1 MKPVRLAWAPCR
13 LHFASPVWYALLVS
27 AMYLALLNRRFWR
40 EAVTLCWRGDAADL
54 PFLIALFL
62 LLLMGFSLALLL
74 IPGRRLMQVA
84 SGVLFPLGAMAAY
97 TADSY
102 GLSVDA
108 DMVRSLAHATRG
120 EAGALLGP
128 RLLLYALLLGVL
140 PLFVVGSSRI
150 APLPLRQHL
159 RHRLLFCGA
168 ALALAALLAAAFAPR
183 FQLLLRSHAS
193 YLLVPAA
200 ALQGAARYAASD
212 LASWRPDGQVPQA
225 AQAAQSDLPRR
236 LPPAPGSRPLVV
248 FLVVGET
255 ARHASFQLGG
265 YGRPTNALLSAMP
278 RVHYFSNV
286 TSCGTTTAVSLPC
299 MFSPLG
305 RARFTVAG
313 ARAVPNA
320 LEQLAAA
327 GVRVSWRANNAGS
340 AGISARLPK
349 VAFPAQRP
357 ESGPEANGYDAAACL
372 DEALLAGL
380 DQALARVDR
389 DSLFGFHQMGSHGP
403 DYFRRYPATAQ
414 QFSPA
419 CRRQELADCS
429 LEEIRNAYDNTIA
442 YTDRFLAAQIRLL
455 ESRSDRFD
463 SALLYVSDHGE
474 SLGEQ
479 GVFLHGAPYA
489 AAPPEQTRIPLV
501 LWMSEGYQRRMGV
514 DAPCLAR
521 QVGQPFSHDNLY
533 HTLLGMMA
541 TRDRQYRAGLDLLA
555 GCRVRD

>member
-1 MKPVRLAWAPCR
+1 MKPVRLTRAPCR

-27 AMYLALLNRRFWR
+27 AMYLALLNQRFWR
-40 EAVTLCWRGDAADL
+40 EAVALCWRGNAADL
-54 PFLIALFL
+54 AFLLALFL
-62 LLLMGFSLALLL
+62 LLLLGFSLALLL
-74 IPGRRLMQVA
+74 IPGRRLMHVA
-84 SGVLFPLGAMAAY
+84 SGILFPLGAMAAY

-102 GLSVDA
+102 GLAVDA
-108 DMVRSLAHATRG
+108 GMVRSLAHATRG

-140 PLFVVGSSRI
+140 PLFVVGSSRMM
-150 APLPLRQHL
+150 PLPLRRHL
-159 RHRLLFCGA
+159 WHRLLFCGA
-168 ALALAALLAAAFAPR
+168 ALALTALLAAAFAAR
-183 FQLLLRSHAS
+183 FQVLLRSYAP

-200 ALQGAARYAASD
+200 ALQGTARYVASD
-212 LASWRPDGQVPQA
+212 LASWRPNGQATQVAPAEPPQ
-225 AQAAQSDLPRR
+225 R
-236 LPPAPGSRPLVV
+236 LPTSPGSRPLVV

-265 YGRPTNALLSAMP
+265 YGRPTNPLLSAMP

-313 ARAVPNA
+313 AHAVPNA

-327 GVRVSWRANNAGS
+327 GVRVAWRANNAGS
-340 AGISARLPK
+340 AGISARLPT
-349 VAFPAQRP
+349 VAFRTLQP
-357 ESGPEANGYDAAACL
+357 ESEPELCDATACL
-372 DEALLAGL
+372 DEAMLAGL
-380 DQALARVDR
+380 EQALARVDG

-403 DYFRRYPATAQ
+403 DYFRRYPAAAQ
-414 QFSPA
+414 AFSPA

-429 LEEIRNAYDNTIA
+429 VEEIRNAYDNTIVH
-442 YTDRFLAAQIRLL
+442 TDRFLAAQIALL

-463 SALLYVSDHGE
+463 GALLYVSDHGE

-489 AAPPEQTRIPLV
+489 AAPPEQKRIPLL
-501 LWMSEGYQRRMGV
+501 LWMSDGYQRRMGI
-514 DAPCLAR
+514 DGHCLAR
-521 QVGQPFSHDNLY
+521 QLGQPFSHDNLY

-541 TRDRQYRAGLDLLA
+541 TRDRHYRAGMDLLA
-555 GCRVRD
+555 ACRVSD

>member
-1 MKPVRLAWAPCR
+1 MKPVRLTTAPCR

-27 AMYLALLNRRFWR
+27 AMYLALLNQRFWR
-40 EAVTLCWRGDAADL
+40 EAVALCWRGDAADL
-54 PFLIALFL
+54 PFLLALFL
-62 LLLMGFSLALLL
+62 LLLAGFAGALLL
-74 IPGRRLMQVA
+74 LPGRRLMQVA
-84 SGVLFPLGAMAAY
+84 SGMLFPLGAMAAY

-102 GLSVDA
+102 GLPVDA
-108 DMVRSLAHATRG
+108 GMVRSLAHATRG

-168 ALALAALLAAAFAPR
+168 ALAAAILLTAAFAAR
-183 FQLLLRSHAS
+183 FQALLRSPAP

-200 ALQGAARYAASD
+200 ALQGAARYVASD
-212 LASWRPDGQVPQA
+212 LASWRPDGDAVPA
-225 AQAAQSDLPRR
+225 DLPQR
-236 LPPAPGSRPLVV
+236 LPSSPGSRPLVV

-265 YGRPTNALLSAMP
+265 YDRPTNPLLSGLP
-278 RVHYFSNV
+278 GVHYFSNV

-305 RARFTVAG
+305 RDRFTVAG
-313 ARAVPNA
+313 ARALPNA

-340 AGISARLPK
+340 AGISVRLPK
-349 VAFPAQRP
+349 VAFRTLVPDPALCN
-357 ESGPEANGYDAAACL
+357 ATDCL
-372 DEALLAGL
+372 DEAMLAGL
-380 DQALARVDR
+380 EQALAGVDR

-414 QFSPA
+414 RFSPA

-429 LEEIRNAYDNTIA
+429 AEEIRNAYDNTIA
-442 YTDRFLAAQIRLL
+442 YTDRFLAAQIAMLQ
-455 ESRSDRFD
+455 SRSGRFD

-474 SLGEQ
+474 SLGED

-489 AAPPEQTRIPLV
+489 AAPQQQKRIPLL
-501 LWMSEGYQRRMGV
+501 LWMSEGYGKRMGL
-514 DAPCLAR
+514 DGHCLTR
-521 QVGQPFSHDNLY
+521 QLGQPFSHDNLY
-533 HTLLGMMA
+533 HTLLGMLA
-541 TRDRQYRAGLDLLA
+541 TRDRHYRAGLDLLA
-555 GCRVRD
+555 GCRTSD

>member
-1 MKPVRLAWAPCR
+1 MKPVRLTTAPLR

-27 AMYLALLNRRFWR
+27 AMYVALLNQRFWR
-40 EAVTLCWRGDAADL
+40 EALALCWRGNAADV
-54 PFLIALFL
+54 PFLLALFL
-62 LLLMGFSLALLL
+62 LLLTGFSLALLL
-74 IPGRRLMQVA
+74 IPGRRLMHVA
-84 SGVLFPLGAMAAY
+84 SGMLFPLGAMAAY

-102 GLSVDA
+102 GLPVDA
-108 DMVRSLAHATRG
+108 GMVRSLAHATRG

-150 APLPLRQHL
+150 TPLPLRQHL

-168 ALALAALLAAAFAPR
+168 AMALAILLTAAFAAR
-183 FQLLLRSHAS
+183 FQALLRSPAP

-200 ALQGAARYAASD
+200 ALQGAARYVASD
-212 LASWRPDGQVPQA
+212 LASWRPDNQSTQAMPADPPQ
-225 AQAAQSDLPRR
+225 R
-236 LPPAPGSRPLVV
+236 LPPDPGNRPLVV

-265 YGRPTNALLSAMP
+265 YDRPTNPLLSGMP
-278 RVHYFSNV
+278 GVHYFSNV

-313 ARAVPNA
+313 ARALPNA
-320 LEQLAAA
+320 LEQLAVA
-327 GVRVSWRANNAGS
+327 GVRITWRANNAGS
-340 AGISARLPK
+340 AGISARLPT
-349 VAFPAQRP
+349 VAFRAIAP
-357 ESGPEANGYDAAACL
+357 DAALCDAATCL
-372 DEALLAGL
+372 DEAMLAGL
-380 DQALARVDR
+380 EQALAGVDR

-403 DYFRRYPATAQ
+403 DYFRRYPTAAQ
-414 QFSPA
+414 RFSPA

-429 LEEIRNAYDNTIA
+429 AEEIRNAYDNTIV
-442 YTDRFLAAQIRLL
+442 YTDRFLAAQIALL

-474 SLGEQ
+474 SLGEG

-489 AAPPEQTRIPLV
+489 AAPPEQKRIPLL
-501 LWMSEGYQRRMGV
+501 LWMSDGYRKRMGIAG
-514 DAPCLAR
+514 DCLAR
-521 QVGQPFSHDNLY
+521 RRDQPLSHDNLY

-541 TRDRQYRAGLDLLA
+541 TRDRHYRAGMDLLA
-555 GCRVRD
+555 CCRVSD

>member
-1 MKPVRLAWAPCR
+1 MKPVRVARAPCR

-27 AMYLALLNRRFWR
+27 AMYLALLNQRFWR
-40 EAVTLCWRGDAADL
+40 EAVALCWRGNAGDL
-54 PFLIALFL
+54 PFLVALFL
-62 LLLMGFSLALLL
+62 LLLSGFSLALLL
-74 IPGRRLMQVA
+74 LPGRRLMHVA

-102 GLSVDA
+102 GLAVDA

-140 PLFVVGSSRI
+140 PMFVVGSSRI

-168 ALALAALLAAAFAPR
+168 ALALAALLMSAFAAR
-183 FQLLLRSHAS
+183 FNVLLRSHAP

-200 ALQGAARYAASD
+200 ALQGAARYVASD
-212 LASWRPDGQVPQA
+212 LASWRPDGQARQA
-225 AQAAQSDLPRR
+225 APADAPQR
-236 LPPAPGSRPLVV
+236 LPSSRGSRPLVV
-248 FLVVGET
+248 LLVVGET

-265 YGRPTNALLSAMP
+265 YARPTNPLLSAMP
-278 RVHYFSNV
+278 GVYYFSNV

-305 RARFTVAG
+305 RDRFTVAG

-327 GVRVSWRANNAGS
+327 GVRVAWRANNAGS
-340 AGISARLPK
+340 SVISARLPT
-349 VAFPAQRP
+349 VTYPAQRP
-357 ESGPEANGYDAAACL
+357 GPGAPPALCDAASCL
-372 DEALLAGL
+372 DEAMLAGL
-380 DQALARVDR
+380 EQALAQVDR

-403 DYFRRYPATAQ
+403 DYFRRYPAAAQ
-414 QFSPA
+414 RFSPA
-419 CRRQELADCS
+419 CRRQELTDCS
-429 LEEIRNAYDNTIA
+429 VEEIRNAYDNTIV
-442 YTDRFLAAQIRLL
+442 YTDRFLAAQIALL
-455 ESRSDRFD
+455 ESRSDRLD
-463 SALLYVSDHGE
+463 SALLYLSDHGE

-489 AAPPEQTRIPLV
+489 AAPQEQKRIPLL
-501 LWMSEGYQRRMGV
+501 LWMSDGYQRRMGM
-514 DAPCLAR
+514 DGRCLTR
-521 QVGQPFSHDNLY
+521 QLDQPFSHDNVY

-541 TRDRQYRAGLDLLA
+541 TSDRHYRTDMDLLA
-555 GCRVRD
+555 GCRVSN

>member
-1 MKPVRLAWAPCR
+1 MKPVRLTTAPCR

-27 AMYLALLNRRFWR
+27 AMYLLLLNHRFWR
-40 EAVTLCWRGDAADL
+40 EAVALSWRGGAADL
-54 PFLIALFL
+54 LFL
-62 LLLMGFSLALLL
+62 LALFALLLLGFTLALLL
-74 IPGRRLMQVA
+74 IPGRRLMHVA
-84 SGVLFPLGAMAAY
+84 SGMLFPLGAMAAY

-102 GLSVDA
+102 GLAVDA
-108 DMVRSLAHATRG
+108 GMVRSLAHATRG

-150 APLPLRQHL
+150 TPLPLRRHL

-168 ALALAALLAAAFAPR
+168 GLALTALLAAAFAPR
-183 FQLLLRSHAS
+183 FDLLLRSHAP

-200 ALQGAARYAASD
+200 ALHGTAQYLASD
-212 LASWRPDGQVPQA
+212 LAFGRSN
-225 AQAAQSDLPRR
+225 AQAAPADPPRR
-236 LPPAPGSRPLVV
+236 LPRAPGSRPLVV

-265 YGRPTNALLSAMP
+265 YGQPTNPRLAGME

-313 ARAVPNA
+313 ARALPNA
-320 LEQLAAA
+320 LEQLADA
-327 GVRVSWRANNAGS
+327 GVRIAWRANNTGS
-340 AGISARLPK
+340 AGISARLPT
-349 VAFPAQRP
+349 VAFRALRP
-357 ESGPEANGYDAAACL
+357 DLCDATSCL
-372 DEALLAGL
+372 DEAMLAGL
-380 DQALARVDR
+380 EQALAQVDR

-414 QFSPA
+414 RFGPA

-429 LEEIRNAYDNTIA
+429 VEEIRNAYDNTIV
-442 YTDRFLAAQIRLL
+442 YTDHFLAAQIALL

-479 GVFLHGAPYA
+479 GLFLHGAPYA
-489 AAPPEQTRIPLV
+489 AAPDEQKRVPLL
-501 LWMSEGYQRRMGV
+501 LWMSDGYQRRMGIAG
-514 DAPCLAR
+514 DCLAR
-521 QVGQPFSHDNLY
+521 QLGKPFSHDNLY

-541 TRDRQYRAGLDLLA
+541 TRDRQYRADADLLA
-555 GCRVRD
+555 ACRISD

>member
-1 MKPVRLAWAPCR
+1 MKPVRLTMAPCR

-27 AMYLALLNRRFWR
+27 AMYLALLNQRFWR
-40 EAVTLCWRGDAADL
+40 EAVALCWRGNAADL
-54 PFLIALFL
+54 PFLLALFL
-62 LLLMGFSLALLL
+62 LLLTGFSLALLL
-74 IPGRRLMQVA
+74 VPGRRLMHAA
-84 SGVLFPLGAMAAY
+84 SGMLFPLGAMAAY

-102 GLSVDA
+102 GLAVDA
-108 DMVRSLAHATRG
+108 GMVRSLAHATRG

-150 APLPLRQHL
+150 TPLPLREHL

-168 ALALAALLAAAFAPR
+168 ALALAILLTAAFAAR
-183 FQLLLRSHAS
+183 FQALLGSPAP

-200 ALQGAARYAASD
+200 ALQGAARYVASD
-212 LASWRPDGQVPQA
+212 LASWRPGGQAMPADPPQ
-225 AQAAQSDLPRR
+225 R
-236 LPPAPGSRPLVV
+236 LPPSPGSRPLVV

-265 YGRPTNALLSAMP
+265 YDRPTNPLLSGMP
-278 RVHYFSNV
+278 GVHYFSNV

-305 RARFTVAG
+305 REDYTVAG
-313 ARAVPNA
+313 ARALPNA

-327 GVRVSWRANNAGS
+327 GVRVAWRANNAGS
-340 AGISARLPK
+340 AGISARLPT
-349 VAFPAQRP
+349 VAFRALLPDPALC
-357 ESGPEANGYDAAACL
+357 DATACL
-372 DEALLAGL
+372 DEAMLAGL
-380 DQALARVDR
+380 DQALAGVDR

-403 DYFRRYPATAQ
+403 DYFRRYPAAAQ
-414 QFSPA
+414 RFSPA

-429 LEEIRNAYDNTIA
+429 AEEIRNAYDNTIV
-442 YTDRFLAAQIRLL
+442 YTDRFLAAQIALL

-474 SLGEQ
+474 SLGED

-489 AAPPEQTRIPLV
+489 AAPQEQKRIPLL
-501 LWMSEGYQRRMGV
+501 LWMSDGYRKRMGIAG
-514 DAPCLAR
+514 DCLAPR
-521 QVGQPFSHDNLY
+521 LDPPLSHDNLY

-541 TRDRQYRAGLDLLA
+541 VRDRHYRPAMDLLA
-555 GCRVRD
+555 GCRVSD

>member
-1 MKPVRLAWAPCR
+1 MKPVRLTTAPCR

-27 AMYLALLNRRFWR
+27 SMYLMLLNHRFWR
-40 EAVTLCWRGDAADL
+40 EALALCWRGNAADL
-54 PFLIALFL
+54 PFLLALFL

-74 IPGRRLMQVA
+74 IPGRRPMHVA

-102 GLSVDA
+102 GLAVDA
-108 DMVRSLAHATRG
+108 DMVRSLAHATGG

-168 ALALAALLAAAFAPR
+168 ALALGAVLAASFGAR
-183 FQLLLRSHAS
+183 FRVLLRSDAP

-200 ALQGAARYAASD
+200 ALQGTARYVASD
-212 LASWRPDGQVPQA
+212 LASWRPDGPASQA
-225 AQAAQSDLPRR
+225 APTYPPQRLPR
-236 LPPAPGSRPLVV
+236 APGSRPLVV

-265 YGRPTNALLSAMP
+265 YGRPTNPLLSGMP

-299 MFSPLG
+299 MLSPLG

-313 ARAVPNA
+313 ARSVPSV

-327 GVRVSWRANNAGS
+327 GVRVAWRANNAGS
-340 AGISARLPK
+340 AGIGARLPTA
-349 VAFPAQRP
+349 AFRATRP
-357 ESGPEANGYDAAACL
+357 ESDPGPCDATACL
-372 DEALLAGL
+372 DEAMLAGL
-380 DQALARVDR
+380 DQALAQVDR

-414 QFSPA
+414 RFSPA

-429 LEEIRNAYDNTIA
+429 IEEIRNAYDNTIA
-442 YTDRFLAAQIRLL
+442 YTDRFLAAQIGLL

-479 GVFLHGAPYA
+479 GIFLHGAPYA
-489 AAPPEQTRIPLV
+489 TAPQEQKRIPLL
-501 LWMSEGYQRRMGV
+501 LWMSEGYQQRMGI
-514 DAPCLAR
+514 DGHCLER
-521 QVGQPFSHDNLY
+521 RLGQPFSHDNLY

-541 TRDRQYRAGLDLLA
+541 ARDPHYRAAMDLLA
-555 GCRVRD
+555 TCRVSD

>member
-1 MKPVRLAWAPCR
+1 MKPVRVARAPCR

-27 AMYLALLNRRFWR
+27 AMYLALLNQRFWR
-40 EAVTLCWRGDAADL
+40 EAVALCWRGNAGDM

-62 LLLMGFSLALLL
+62 LLLLGFSLALLL
-74 IPGRRLMQVA
+74 LPGRRLMHVA

-102 GLSVDA
+102 GLAVDA

-120 EAGALLGP
+120 EAGVLLGP
-128 RLLLYALLLGVL
+128 RLLVYALLLGVL
-140 PLFVVGSSRI
+140 PLFVVGSSRMT
-150 APLPLRQHL
+150 PLPLRQHL

-168 ALALAALLAAAFAPR
+168 ALALAALLTATFAAR
-183 FQLLLRSHAS
+183 FQVLLRSHAP

-200 ALQGAARYAASD
+200 ALQGAARYVASD
-212 LASWRPDGQVPQA
+212 LASWRSDGHAMQAVPGDTPQ
-225 AQAAQSDLPRR
+225 R
-236 LPPAPGSRPLVV
+236 LPSPPGSRPLVV

-265 YGRPTNALLSAMP
+265 YERPTNPLLSAMAG
-278 RVHYFSNV
+278 VHYFFNV

-305 RARFTVAG
+305 RDRFTVPG
-313 ARAVPNA
+313 AHAVPNA

-327 GVRVSWRANNAGS
+327 GVRVAWRANNAGS
-340 AGISARLPK
+340 AGISARLPT
-349 VAFPAQRP
+349 VAFRALQPQSHAGPALC
-357 ESGPEANGYDAAACL
+357 DAMSCL
-372 DEALLAGL
+372 DEAMLAGL
-380 DQALARVDR
+380 EQALTQVDH

-403 DYFRRYPATAQ
+403 DYFRRYPAAAQ
-414 QFSPA
+414 RFSPA

-429 LEEIRNAYDNTIA
+429 VEEIRNAYDNTIV
-442 YTDRFLAAQIRLL
+442 YTDRFLAAQIALL

-479 GVFLHGAPYA
+479 GLFLHGAPYA
-489 AAPPEQTRIPLV
+489 AAPQEQKRIPLL
-501 LWMSEGYQRRMGV
+501 LWMSDGYQRRMGI
-514 DAPCLAR
+514 DGQCLTR
-521 QVGQPFSHDNLY
+521 QLGQPFSHDNLY

-541 TRDRQYRAGLDLLA
+541 ARDRHYRADMDLLA
-555 GCRVRD
+555 GCRVSD

>member
-1 MKPVRLAWAPCR
+1 MKPVRLTWAPCR

-27 AMYLALLNRRFWR
+27 AMYLALLNGRFWR
-40 EAVTLCWRGDAADL
+40 EAVALSRGGSIPDL
-54 PFLIALFL
+54 LFLPALFL
-62 LLLMGFSLALLL
+62 LLLLGFSLALLL
-74 IPGRRLMQVA
+74 IPGRRLMHVA
-84 SGVLFPLGAMAAY
+84 SGILFPLGAMAAY

-102 GLSVDA
+102 GLAVDA

-140 PLFVVGSSRI
+140 PLFVVGSSRMT
-150 APLPLRQHL
+150 PLPLRQHL
-159 RHRLLFCGA
+159 RHRLLFCAA
-168 ALALAALLAAAFAPR
+168 ALALAALLTGAFAAR
-183 FQLLLRSHAS
+183 FTLLLRSHAP

-200 ALQGAARYAASD
+200 ALQGTARYIASD
-212 LASWRPDGQVPQA
+212 LASWRPGRQA
-225 AQAAQSDLPRR
+225 AQDAPADPPQR
-236 LPPAPGSRPLVV
+236 LPSPPGSRPLVV

-265 YGRPTNALLSAMP
+265 YERPTNPLLSAIP
-278 RVHYFSNV
+278 GVHYFSNA

-305 RARFTVAG
+305 RDRFTVAG
-313 ARAVPNA
+313 ARALPNA

-327 GVRVSWRANNAGS
+327 GVRVAWRANNAGS
-340 AGISARLPK
+340 AGISARLPT
-349 VAFPAQRP
+349 VTVPATQP
-357 ESGPEANGYDAAACL
+357 ASHADPALCDATACL
-372 DEALLAGL
+372 DEAMLAGL
-380 DQALARVDR
+380 EQALLQVEH

-403 DYFRRYPATAQ
+403 DYYRRYPAAAQ

-419 CRRQELADCS
+419 CQRQELADCS
-429 LEEIRNAYDNTIA
+429 LEEIRNAYDNTIV
-442 YTDRFLAAQIRLL
+442 YTDRFLAAQIALL

-489 AAPPEQTRIPLV
+489 AAPQEQKRIPLL
-501 LWMSEGYQRRMGV
+501 LWMSDGYQRRIGMDGR
-514 DAPCLAR
+514 CLASQLGR
-521 QVGQPFSHDNLY
+521 PLSHDNLY

-541 TRDRQYRAGLDLLA
+541 TRDRHYQTGLDLLA
-555 GCRVRD
+555 GCRVSD

>member
-1 MKPVRLAWAPCR
+1 MRPVRLTRAPCR

-27 AMYLALLNRRFWR
+27 AMYLALLNGRFWR
-40 EAVTLCWRGDAADL
+40 EAVALSRSGSVADL
-54 PFLIALFL
+54 LFPPALFL
-62 LLLMGFSLALLL
+62 LLLLGFSLALLL
-74 IPGRRLMQVA
+74 LPGRRLMHVA

-102 GLSVDA
+102 GLAVDA
-108 DMVRSLAHATRG
+108 GMVRSLAHATRG

-128 RLLLYALLLGVL
+128 RLLLYALVLGVL
-140 PLFVVGSSRI
+140 PLFVVGSSRMT
-150 APLPLRQHL
+150 PLPLRQHL
-159 RHRLLFCGA
+159 RHRLLFFGA
-168 ALALAALLAAAFAPR
+168 ALALAAVVTAAFAAR
-183 FQLLLRSHAS
+183 FQVLLRSHAP

-200 ALQGAARYAASD
+200 ALQGAVRYVASD
-212 LASWRPDGQVPQA
+212 LASWRPDGQAMQA
-225 AQAAQSDLPRR
+225 APADPPQR
-236 LPPAPGSRPLVV
+236 LPSSPGSRPLVV

-265 YGRPTNALLSAMP
+265 YGRPTNPLLSAMP
-278 RVHYFSNV
+278 GVHYFSNV

-305 RARFTVAG
+305 RDRFTVAG
-313 ARAVPNA
+313 ARVMPNA

-340 AGISARLPK
+340 AGISARLPT
-349 VAFPAQRP
+349 ATFRAPRP
-357 ESGPEANGYDAAACL
+357 ESDAGPALCDSTACL
-372 DEALLAGL
+372 DEAMLAGL
-380 DQALARVDR
+380 DQALAQVGH

-414 QFSPA
+414 RFSPA
-419 CRRQELADCS
+419 CQRQELADCS
-429 LEEIRNAYDNTIA
+429 AEEIRNAYDNTIV
-442 YTDRFLAAQIRLL
+442 YTDRFLAAQIALL

-489 AAPPEQTRIPLV
+489 AAPQEQKRIPLL
-501 LWMSEGYQRRMGV
+501 LWMSDGYQRRMAI
-514 DAPCLAR
+514 DADCLTD
-521 QVGQPFSHDNLY
+521 QLGQPFSHDNLY

-541 TRDRQYRAGLDLLA
+541 TRDRHYRSGMDLLA
-555 GCRVRD
+555 GCRVSD

>member
-1 MKPVRLAWAPCR
+1 MTPVRLTMAPCR

-27 AMYLALLNRRFWR
+27 AMYLALLNQRFWR
-40 EAVTLCWRGDAADL
+40 EAVALCWRGDAADL
-54 PFLIALFL
+54 PFLLALFL
-62 LLLMGFSLALLL
+62 LLLAGFAGALLL
-74 IPGRRLMQVA
+74 LPGRRLMHVA

-102 GLSVDA
+102 GLPVDA
-108 DMVRSLAHATRG
+108 GMVRSLAHATRG

-168 ALALAALLAAAFAPR
+168 ALALAILLTAAFGAR
-183 FQLLLRSHAS
+183 LQALLRSPAP

-212 LASWRPDGQVPQA
+212 LASWRPAHRAVPAEAPQ
-225 AQAAQSDLPRR
+225 R

-265 YGRPTNALLSAMP
+265 YGRPTNPLLSRMP
-278 RVHYFSNV
+278 GLHYFSNA

-305 RARFTVAG
+305 RADYTVAG
-313 ARAVPNA
+313 ARALPNA

-327 GVRVSWRANNAGS
+327 GVRIAWRANNAGS
-340 AGISARLPK
+340 AGVSARLPT
-349 VAFPAQRP
+349 VAFRALLP
-357 ESGPEANGYDAAACL
+357 DAALCDEYACL
-372 DEALLAGL
+372 DEAMLAGL
-380 DQALARVDR
+380 EQALAGVER

-403 DYFRRYPATAQ
+403 DYFRRYPAAAER
-414 QFSPA
+414 FRPA

-429 LEEIRNAYDNTIA
+429 AEEIRNAYDNTIV
-442 YTDRFLAAQIRLL
+442 YTDRFLAAQIALL
-455 ESRSDRFD
+455 ESRSDHFD

-474 SLGEQ
+474 SLGED

-489 AAPPEQTRIPLV
+489 AAPQEQKRIPLL
-501 LWMSEGYQRRMGV
+501 LWMSDGYRKRMGIAG
-514 DAPCLAR
+514 DCLAR
-521 QVGQPFSHDNLY
+521 RLDQPLSHDNLY
-533 HTLLGMMA
+533 HTLLGLMA
-541 TRDRQYRAGLDLLA
+541 TRDRHYRAGMDLLA
-555 GCRVRD
+555 GCRASD